1 MSNTKKLTKNREI
14 LSDLLFLNI
23 PKMLTMI
30 DITKNVAPGK
40 YQKLNPLSISEHCC
54 IANKHAN

>member
-23 PKMLTMI
+23 PKMLTMM

-40 YQKLNPLSISEHCC
+40 YQKLNPLSLYRLVNIVV
-54 IANKHAN
+54 

>member
-23 PKMLTMI
+23 PIMLTMM

-40 YQKLNPLSISEHCC
+40 YKKLNPLSLYRLVNIVV
-54 IANKHAN
+54 

>member
-23 PKMLTMI
+23 PKMLTMM
-30 DITKNVAPGK
+30 DIKKNVAPGK
-40 YQKLNPLSISEHCC
+40 YQKLNPLSLYRLVNIVV
-54 IANKHAN
+54 